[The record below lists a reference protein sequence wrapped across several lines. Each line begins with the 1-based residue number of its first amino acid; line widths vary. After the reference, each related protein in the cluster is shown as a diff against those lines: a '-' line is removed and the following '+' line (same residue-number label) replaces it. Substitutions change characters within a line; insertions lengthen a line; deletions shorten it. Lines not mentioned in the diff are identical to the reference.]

1 MADDDAVVRDAERL
15 PWAERLAHAHWK
27 VRSEAYAAVATASA
41 AGADA
46 NESPLVDFGAC
57 PHPLTA
63 ALCAHACSG
72 APCV

>member
-15 PWAERLAHAHWK
+15 PWADRLAHAHWK

-57 PHPLTA
+57 PHPPRP
-63 ALCAHACSG
+63 ALCAHVYCG
-72 APCV
+72 VLCV